1 MKFDLSQADA
11 FGKSASRTSADVDAQ
26 SMTFQ
31 LTELQRVTLIALS
44 ADTSTGGDAG
54 NTASVLD
61 LAELGVRDLATNKNN
76 FDTISLT
83 EAADAIKPV
92 ILSATINLDQP
103 AVLIIT
109 SSEILDSTPTSQVD
123 PSALRLSND
132 PGDAANGAVVLTD
145 SVVTEGGMGTPFP
158 GSAGA
163 GAPFEIIDDYKVRL
177 TLTEADRALAIA
189 ISATPGGNGVTGRT
203 WTART
208 CKDSGN
214 LDVGDASSALACT
227 GVTGNTYTAASCV
240 GGGAAANPYSA
251 DADGTLCTTD
261 ASPGT
266 YTGASC
272 TNGGDA
278 GSQTACQGP
287 GATGYTWAE
296 AICTGSDGNPN
307 ADGQAAPT
315 RHTCLGAMVLD
326 VTGVTAL
333 RDIAQNHPILTLGV
347 PVAETADTTSPIVLS
362 AAITLGDGK
371 LVLTC
376 DEYIDL
382 TAASDKVDLS
392 KIHLGDAS
400 GQTQVLANLVG
411 ADSIVE
417 TDGYKVTITL
427 SEAQRVHAIEHS
439 GQPGGDNASVYC
451 DVDAGALKDIAQ
463 NDNSDTDATGAPGL
477 LVSESPDLIRP
488 QIASLSL
495 ELGTGVLTV
504 TASETVDVSKVN
516 LTRLFLSNS
525 VGENTIRLQGDTALD
540 YDTLQADVTEVD
552 GVSFQ
557 ITLTEVQRVRAIEN
571 SGTDGGDG
579 AQMVFDAPVDGGFTD
594 IAQNDNLPQNG
605 LTLTEI
611 EDSIAPVLLKASL
624 DYSDGTLVIDA
635 SETIDS
641 TPSGNAVSNMD
652 MALLIVLSNFH
663 LAETTGAT
671 TINLAGA
678 NSVVQLDR
686 QQVTIVLSESQRAAA
701 VVSSGMSPGGDGSAL
716 KLDCSAGAVRDIA
729 GNLNVDNLNL
739 TIIES
744 PDIVLPTVTSAT
756 LDLAN
761 GRLVVLTSET
771 LDLTPTSDEID
782 LDRLYLANLP
792 LDTNDRIVLTGAT
805 PAASDSIYITVT
817 LTEPQRVK
825 AIQTSGT
832 QGGDGGAVTLEG
844 DASAFNDLSAN
855 DNLAFDTK
863 TVVESRDNILPTMI
877 SAAIDYSTGVLVIF
891 ASETIDAD
899 ASNHPATSGNPIV
912 LVEKLRISQVTGSD
926 VNAPAAL
933 DVVLTGA
940 GVAVKEALSLTVT
953 LTEQQRVD
961 AIAIS
966 ATPGGDGTGNAFTP
980 RNCVG
985 GTSAAASY
993 TEDADGQLC
1002 VSNGGVYTPNAC
1014 SGGGDA
1020 TSHSLCTG
1028 SVVLDVF
1035 ADAMQD
1041 IGQNKNI
1048 DAAGNRNLLV
1058 VETADTIPPTI
1069 VSSTLNL
1076 GTGVLTITADEYI
1089 DATPSANFDLDKIR
1103 ICDKSGVYT
1112 NAVNEDLPCIHIVG
1126 AQITETDGY
1135 TITLQITERQRANA
1149 IAISATPG
1157 GDGTGNTFAPRHCV
1171 GGTSAAAPYTED
1183 ADGQLCVDNGG
1194 VYTPNACSGG
1204 GDATSHS
1211 SCTGSLVLDA
1221 LAGAVQDVGTV
1232 NNLDNLN
1239 IPIVETPDTIDP
1251 VINSCEIDYNNGYVR
1266 INTSEIIDVTP
1277 SGSTVDLTKLKLV
1290 NAAGD
1295 DISTSIS
1302 TFPNFGPPSNDAANL
1317 VGSNITDADNEWIEL
1332 IIPEL
1337 ARSLANQFGG
1347 GSDWR

>member
-1 MKFDLSQADA
+1 MW
-11 FGKSASRTSADVDAQ
+11 V
-26 SMTFQ
+26 
-31 LTELQRVTLIALS
+31 
-44 ADTSTGGDAG
+44 
-54 NTASVLD
+54 
-61 LAELGVRDLATNKNN
+61 
-76 FDTISLT
+76 
-83 EAADAIKPV
+83 
-92 ILSATINLDQP
+92 
-103 AVLIIT
+103 
-109 SSEILDSTPTSQVD
+109 
-123 PSALRLSND
+123 
-132 PGDAANGAVVLTD
+132 
-145 SVVTEGGMGTPFP
+145 
-158 GSAGA
+158 
-163 GAPFEIIDDYKVRL
+163 
-177 TLTEADRALAIA
+177 
-189 ISATPGGNGVTGRT
+189 
-203 WTART
+203 
-208 CKDSGN
+208 
-214 LDVGDASSALACT
+214 DASSALACT

-261 ASPGT
+261 CQPRYVQRAPR
-266 YTGASC
+266 A
-272 TNGGDA
+272 
-278 GSQTACQGP
+278 QTAAMRARRP
-287 GATGYTWAE
+287 HARARGATGYTWAE

-771 LDLTPTSDEID
+771 LDLTPDV
-782 LDRLYLANLP
+782 R
-792 LDTNDRIVLTGAT
+792 
-805 PAASDSIYITVT
+805 
-817 LTEPQRVK
+817 
-825 AIQTSGT
+825 
-832 QGGDGGAVTLEG
+832 
-844 DASAFNDLSAN
+844 
-855 DNLAFDTK
+855 
-863 TVVESRDNILPTMI
+863 RD
-877 SAAIDYSTGVLVIF
+877 
-891 ASETIDAD
+891 
-899 ASNHPATSGNPIV
+899 
-912 LVEKLRISQVTGSD
+912 
-926 VNAPAAL
+926 
-933 DVVLTGA
+933 
-940 GVAVKEALSLTVT
+940 
-953 LTEQQRVD
+953 
-961 AIAIS
+961 
-966 ATPGGDGTGNAFTP
+966 
-980 RNCVG
+980 
-985 GTSAAASY
+985 
-993 TEDADGQLC
+993 
-1002 VSNGGVYTPNAC
+1002 
-1014 SGGGDA
+1014 
-1020 TSHSLCTG
+1020 
-1028 SVVLDVF
+1028 
-1035 ADAMQD
+1035 
-1041 IGQNKNI
+1041 
-1048 DAAGNRNLLV
+1048 
-1058 VETADTIPPTI
+1058 
-1069 VSSTLNL
+1069 
-1076 GTGVLTITADEYI
+1076 
-1089 DATPSANFDLDKIR
+1089 
-1103 ICDKSGVYT
+1103 
-1112 NAVNEDLPCIHIVG
+1112 
-1126 AQITETDGY
+1126 
-1135 TITLQITERQRANA
+1135 
-1149 IAISATPG
+1149 
-1157 GDGTGNTFAPRHCV
+1157 
-1171 GGTSAAAPYTED
+1171 
-1183 ADGQLCVDNGG
+1183 
-1194 VYTPNACSGG
+1194 
-1204 GDATSHS
+1204 
-1211 SCTGSLVLDA
+1211 
-1221 LAGAVQDVGTV
+1221 
-1232 NNLDNLN
+1232 
-1239 IPIVETPDTIDP
+1239 
-1251 VINSCEIDYNNGYVR
+1251 
-1266 INTSEIIDVTP
+1266 
-1277 SGSTVDLTKLKLV
+1277 
-1290 NAAGD
+1290 
-1295 DISTSIS
+1295 
-1302 TFPNFGPPSNDAANL
+1302 
-1317 VGSNITDADNEWIEL
+1317 
-1332 IIPEL
+1332 
-1337 ARSLANQFGG
+1337 
-1347 GSDWR
+1347 